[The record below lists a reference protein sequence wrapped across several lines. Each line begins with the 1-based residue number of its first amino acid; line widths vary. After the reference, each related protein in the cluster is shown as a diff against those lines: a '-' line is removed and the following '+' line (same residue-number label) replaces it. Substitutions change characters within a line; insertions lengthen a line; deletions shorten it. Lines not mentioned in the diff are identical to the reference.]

1 MDTADE
7 HTRCGPR
14 RKVVMWRYFPG
25 EVGNLEA
32 DVVVTAKY
40 LAASASLRQAART
53 PGLGS
58 KLSPLSRMAGKL
70 RQEIGRRDGAS

>member
-40 LAASASLRQAART
+40 LAARASLRQDAW
-53 PGLGS
+53 
-58 KLSPLSRMAGKL
+58 L
-70 RQEIGRRDGAS
+70 RQQAEPAQLDGG

>member
-40 LAASASLRQAART
+40 LAARASLRQDAW
-53 PGLGS
+53 
-58 KLSPLSRMAGKL
+58 L
-70 RQEIGRRDGAS
+70 RQQAEPAQQDGG